1 MSDDETLEFEVIEFS
16 KDAKRIIV
24 SHTNIWKG
32 AERASKDADNNAKDK
47 ARKNATKVVKKINQT
62 SEKSTFGELDA
73 LTALRAQFEKAEK
86 SESKAKTDKAEADK
100 VEAAKVEAS
109 SSSAATLKS
118 LSGVGPAM
126 EKRMIA
132 LGVNNID
139 DLKGLTEDK
148 IAAMTAEDAKISAD
162 QWGKWIEE
170 AKSL

>member
-1 MSDDETLEFEVIEFS
+1 
-16 KDAKRIIV
+16 
-24 SHTNIWKG
+24 
-32 AERASKDADNNAKDK
+32 
-47 ARKNATKVVKKINQT
+47 
-62 SEKSTFGELDA
+62 LDA

-86 SESKAKTDKAEADK
+86 VDAKAKADKAEAKK
-100 VEAAKVEAS
+100 VEAAAAESAAATEAAAPAAGS
-109 SSSAATLKS
+109 TATLKS

-132 LGVNNID
+132 LGVNSIE
-139 DLKGLTEDK
+139 DLKGLTEEK

>member
-1 MSDDETLEFEVIEFS
+1 M
-16 KDAKRIIV
+16 
-24 SHTNIWKG
+24 
-32 AERASKDADNNAKDK
+32 
-47 ARKNATKVVKKINQT
+47 
-62 SEKSTFGELDA
+62 
-73 LTALRAQFEKAEK
+73 TALRAQFEKAEK
-86 SESKAKTDKAEADK
+86 SESKAKADKAEADK
-100 VEAAKVEAS
+100 AEAVKVEAAKAEAS

-162 QWGKWIEE
+162 QWSKWIEE